1 LRTLVKRETG
11 PDFHFNRASP
21 NPGWLAGG
29 KSRSREP
36 RKQAPVPVRRETR
49 LAAEVVAAEAMT
61 AELAAREK
69 VGSGHLT
76 FCIF

>member
-1 LRTLVKRETG
+1 MRTLVKRETCPG
-11 PDFHFNRASP
+11 FHLSRASP
-21 NPGWLAGG
+21 NPGWLAAG
-29 KSRSREP
+29 KNRSREP
-36 RKQAPVPVRRETR
+36 SKQAPVPVRQEMR
-49 LAAEVVAAEAMT
+49 LATEVVA

>member
-1 LRTLVKRETG
+1 MVKRETG
-11 PDFHFNRASP
+11 PGFHFNRASP

-29 KSRSREP
+29 KSRGREP
-36 RKQAPVPVRRETR
+36 IKLAPVPVRPEAR
-49 LAAEVVAAEAMT
+49 LAAEVVA

-76 FCIF
+76 FYIF

>member
-1 LRTLVKRETG
+1 MRTLVKRETCPG
-11 PDFHFNRASP
+11 FHFNRASP

-29 KSRSREP
+29 KSRSKEP
-36 RKQAPVPVRRETR
+36 SKQATVPVKREMR
-49 LAAEVVAAEAMT
+49 LATEVVAAEAVA

-69 VGSGHLT
+69 VGT